1 MDYQP
6 VLDRIH
12 AALQPVIGQGK
23 VASYIPELANV
34 AADQFGMAVVD
45 VAGNVYAVGD
55 AGKRFSIQSISK
67 LFALTLAFQ
76 REGDSLWTRVG
87 REPSGNPFNS
97 LVQLERENGIPRN
110 PFINAGALVITDML
124 ASRSV
129 NAAQSLVDFVRK
141 LAGVADITY
150 NTRVAQSEISTSS
163 RNAAMAHFMKS
174 FGNLHN
180 KVGEVLQARGM
191 KVGTGTIVDAT
202 IIAAPSSTKNA
213 DGQRDPEMH
222 QTKKGNQWHFGMKLH
237 IGVDS
242 HWGVAHSAVV
252 TAANVHDKHPLP
264 DLLHGDELKV
274 YGDSAYARQEEL
286 IASKAPAA
294 KDCTNQR
301 VRKVNGVADEIER
314 ARNRKKSKVRA
325 RVEHVFAVIKRQWGF
340 SKVRYRGLHK
350 NATRAFTMLALAN
363 IYMSRG
369 LLLAKVRP

>member
-12 AALQPVIGQGK
+12 VALQPVIGQGR

-45 VAGNVYAVGD
+45 VAGNVCAVGD

-76 REGDSLWTRVG
+76 REGDSIWTRVG

-124 ASRSV
+124 VSRSV

-141 LAGVADITY
+141 LASVADITY

-180 KVGEVLQARGM
+180 KVGEVLHAYCHHCAIEMSCVELARA
-191 KVGTGTIVDAT
+191 VGFLAHHGVNPWNGESVVD
-202 IIAAPSSTKNA
+202 PSSAKRLSALMLTCGTYDAAGDFAYRVGLPAKSGVGGGIVA
-213 DGQRDPEMH
+213 VLPGECGICVWSPALEES
-222 QTKKGNQWHFGMKLH
+222 GN
-237 IGVDS
+237 S
-242 HWGVAHSAVV
+242 HAGS
-252 TAANVHDKHPLP
+252 
-264 DLLHGDELKV
+264 
-274 YGDSAYARQEEL
+274 
-286 IASKAPAA
+286 
-294 KDCTNQR
+294 
-301 VRKVNGVADEIER
+301 
-314 ARNRKKSKVRA
+314 
-325 RVEHVFAVIKRQWGF
+325 
-340 SKVRYRGLHK
+340 
-350 NATRAFTMLALAN
+350 LALEMFTSLTKRS
-363 IYMSRG
+363 IF
-369 LLLAKVRP
+369 

>member
-34 AADQFGMAVVD
+34 SANQFGMAVVD
-45 VAGNVYAVGD
+45 TAGNLYAVGD
-55 AGKRFSIQSISK
+55 ASKRFSIQSISK

-124 ASRSV
+124 VSRSV

-141 LAGVADITY
+141 LASVADITY

-180 KVGEVLQARGM
+180 KVGEVLHAYCHHCAIEMSCVELARAVCFLANHG
-191 KVGTGTIVDAT
+191 VNPWSGETVVD
-202 IIAAPSSTKNA
+202 PSSAKRLSALMLTCGTYDAAGDFAYRVGLPAKSGVGGGIVA
-213 DGQRDPEMH
+213 ILPGECGICVWSPALEES
-222 QTKKGNQWHFGMKLH
+222 GN
-237 IGVDS
+237 S
-242 HWGVAHSAVV
+242 HAGS
-252 TAANVHDKHPLP
+252 
-264 DLLHGDELKV
+264 
-274 YGDSAYARQEEL
+274 
-286 IASKAPAA
+286 
-294 KDCTNQR
+294 
-301 VRKVNGVADEIER
+301 
-314 ARNRKKSKVRA
+314 
-325 RVEHVFAVIKRQWGF
+325 
-340 SKVRYRGLHK
+340 
-350 NATRAFTMLALAN
+350 LALEMFTSLTKQS
-363 IYMSRG
+363 IF
-369 LLLAKVRP
+369 